1 MVRGMARVDPLYNKR
16 SGIKGKGAFDL
27 QVKDR
32 KTRIYDCT
40 DTIVKASK
48 PYICDCCGERIIVG
62 NIYVRRNKKFYTGHP
77 IMYQKFILCLSCA
90 DKA

>member
-1 MVRGMARVDPLYNKR
+1 MARVEPLYNKR

-27 QVKDR
+27 QIKHQ

-40 DTIVKASK
+40 DTIVKALK
-48 PYICDCCGERIIVG
+48 PYICDCCGEHIMAG
-62 NIYVRRNKKFYTGHP
+62 NLYVRRKKKFYTDHP
-77 IMYQKFILCLSCA
+77 IMYQEFKLCLSCA

>member
-1 MVRGMARVDPLYNKR
+1 MARIDPLYNKR

-62 NIYVRRNKKFYTGHP
+62 NLYVRRNKKFYTDHP
-77 IMYQKFILCLSCA
+77 IMYQKFKLCLSCA